1 MSSGPIDGSAA
12 PELPKPSRGRRR
24 RPKPPPTAYGR
35 GAGNSVDLPPGHGA
49 QVFPLPT
56 STGFIGEAFSMDSLE
71 FMRWAAKH
79 YDDDRFVLV
88 VLFTLMGSQKPGGLI
103 EATHE
108 DVAKHLGYS
117 RSHISRVFH
126 VLEHDGALR
135 KVQRGQYQ
143 LNPAASLR
151 GGLRQPERGKR
162 GGAGKFERVEQLD
175 LLRAILDDPDA
186 PGAFK
191 DMASAGKRLETDPG
205 AATEEQE
212 GTR

>member
-35 GAGNSVDLPPGHGA
+35 GAGTSVDLPPGHGA

-71 FMRWAAKH
+71 FMRWAAKR
-79 YDDDRFVLV
+79 YDGDRFVLV
-88 VLFTLMGSQKPGGLI
+88 VLFTLMGSQEPGGLI

-108 DVAKHLGYS
+108 DVAKVLGYS
-117 RSHISRVFH
+117 RPHISRVFH

-135 KVQRGQYQ
+135 KVRRGQYQ

-151 GGLRQPERGKR
+151 GGLRQPESGKR
-162 GGAGKFERVEQLD
+162 GGSGKAERVEQLD
-175 LLRAILDDPDA
+175 LLRAILNDPDA
-186 PGAFK
+186 PEAFK
-191 DMASAGKRLETDPG
+191 DMASAGKRLEG
-205 AATEEQE
+205 GQEAATDDEEA
-212 GTR
+212 TR